1 MKLQVLKKY
10 RKINSNNGIGCVA
23 TITPP
28 MEKMGI
34 FSGESIFFLFSNNH
48 RLIICNAQVI

>member
-1 MKLQVLKKY
+1 MNEITGLKKY
-10 RKINSNNGIGCVA
+10 RKINRNNGIGCGS

-34 FSGESIFFLFSNNH
+34 FSGESIFLPLFE
-48 RLIICNAQVI
+48 